1 MHPILFQLGPI
12 TLHTYG
18 LFVASGFLLGIAWSA
33 RVARKEGFIDPQVV
47 YDASF
52 WLIISA
58 LVFSRLAY
66 VIVEYRHYISNPLG
80 VFKIWEGGLVFY
92 GGVIGACGAILW
104 LARKYQFDVW
114 RFADLSA
121 PGVAIGH
128 AVGRLGCFFAGCCY
142 GMQTTVPWA
151 VTFHDIHSIAP
162 IGIPLHPTQ
171 LYDALNEVIVFSI
184 ITIMRPRAKFP
195 GQVWWT
201 WVGLYAVGRAIV
213 ETFRGDPRGAWF
225 GGAVST
231 SEALAALAVAFAVFV
246 YFKNRRAFTSDD
258 NDGKKRNPKRPA

>member
-1 MHPILFQLGPI
+1 MHPILFQIGPI

-18 LFVASGFLLGIAWSA
+18 LLVASGFLLGIAWSA
-33 RVARKEGFIDPQVV
+33 RLARKEGFIAPQVV

-52 WLIISA
+52 WIIISG

-66 VIVEYRHYISNPLG
+66 VIVEYRYDSSNPFG
-80 VFKIWEGGLVFY
+80 VFKIWEGGLIFY
-92 GGVIGACGAILW
+92 GGVIGACCAILW
-104 LARKYQFDVW
+104 LARRYQFDVW
-114 RFADLSA
+114 RFADLAA
-121 PGVAIGH
+121 PGAAIGH

-142 GMQTTVPWA
+142 GLETHVPWA
-151 VTFHDIHSIAP
+151 VTFNDIHSIAP

-184 ITIMRPRAKFP
+184 ITILRPRMKFV

-201 WVGLYAVGRAIV
+201 WIGLYAVGRAIV
-213 ETFRGDPRGAWF
+213 ETFRGDPRGALF

-231 SEALAALAVAFAVFV
+231 SQVAAVAAVALAAFFYL
-246 YFKNRRAFTSDD
+246 KNRKAFTSDD
-258 NDGKKRNPKRPA
+258 NDGKKRNPKRSA

>member
-1 MHPILFQLGPI
+1 MHPILLQFGPI

-18 LFVASGFLLGIAWSA
+18 LLVASGFLLGIAWSA
-33 RVARKEGFIDPQVV
+33 RLARREGVISPQVV

-66 VIVEYRHYISNPLG
+66 VIVEYRHYASKPLA

-92 GGVIGACGAILW
+92 GGVIGAGVTVLW
-104 LARKYQFDVW
+104 LARKYRFDVW
-114 RFADLSA
+114 RFADLAA

-142 GMQTTVPWA
+142 GLETDVPWA
-151 VTFHDIHSIAP
+151 VTFNDIHSIAP
-162 IGIPLHPTQ
+162 TGVPLHPTQ
-171 LYDALNEVIVFSI
+171 LYDAANELIVFSI
-184 ITIMRPRAKFP
+184 ITILRPRRRFI

-213 ETFRGDPRGAWF
+213 EAFRGDPRGAWF

-231 SEALAALAVAFAVFV
+231 SQAMAVAAVALAVFF
-246 YFKNRRAFTSDD
+246 YIKNRKAFTCDD
-258 NDGKKRNPKRPA
+258 TGRKTGNPKRSA

>member
-1 MHPILFQLGPI
+1 MHPILFQFGPI

-18 LFVASGFLLGIAWSA
+18 LLAASGFLLGIAWTA
-33 RVARKEGFIDPQVV
+33 RLARREGVIDQQVV

-58 LVFSRLAY
+58 LVSSRLAY

-92 GGVIGACGAILW
+92 GGVIGAVGALIL
-104 LARKYQFDVW
+104 LARIYKFDVW
-114 RFADLSA
+114 RFADLAA
-121 PGVAIGH
+121 PGGALGH

-142 GMQTTVPWA
+142 GQPTDVPWA
-151 VTFHDIHSIAP
+151 VTFNDIHSIAP

-171 LYDALNEVIVFSI
+171 LYDALNELVVFSA
-184 ITIMRPRAKFP
+184 ITILWPRRKFV
-195 GQVWWT
+195 GQIWWT

-213 ETFRGDPRGAWF
+213 ETFRGDPRGALLD
-225 GGAVST
+225 GVLST
-231 SEALAALAVAFAVFV
+231 SQTAAVVAVALALFF
-246 YFKNRRAFTSDD
+246 YFKNRKAFTGDD
-258 NDGKKRNPKRPA
+258 NDGKKRNTKSSA